1 MTAGIRSEERLVK
14 VRYKSDVAEATLS
27 KKLFGVAE
35 SDERRGAKVYHHK
48 PVVGTLQGVPLR
60 RVGRATIVL
69 PESYLQAT
77 RSAIKMVGGTVK
89 SVDPVAMSYE
99 NSVEMTKSM
108 FSTFLAGLI
117 SYLQFASETPDQEQ
131 GVSVLQK
138 AVRSTRRFTL
148 YLKSVDEYRSD
159 ETGDQLIRRLASL
172 AAFAQEDFEGARI
185 EAGLL
190 ANELHDFK
198 PSEQ

>member
-1 MTAGIRSEERLVK
+1 MSTAQNLKYRNCMYACITMAVGIQSEERLVK
-14 VRYKSDVAEATLS
+14 LRYKSDVAEATLS
-27 KKLFGVAE
+27 KKLFGVPE
-35 SDERRGAKVYHHK
+35 SDERRGTKVYHHK
-48 PVVGTLQGVPLR
+48 PVVGSLQGVPFR

-77 RSAIKMVGGTVK
+77 KSAIKTVGGTVK

-99 NSVEMTKSM
+99 DSVKMTKSM

-117 SYLQFASETPDQEQ
+117 SYLQFASETSDREQ

-138 AVRSTRRFTL
+138 AVGSTRKFTS

-159 ETGDQLIRRLASL
+159 ETSDQLIRRLV
-172 AAFAQEDFEGARI
+172 
-185 EAGLL
+185 
-190 ANELHDFK
+190 
-198 PSEQ
+198 